1 MRFIRTAITEL
12 WGLFVEDGTFTAA
25 IVVCVA
31 IAIFILPRV
40 AISPEW
46 RGPALFV
53 ILALVLGENVHR
65 SARH

>member
-1 MRFIRTAITEL
+1 MNFIRTALTEL

-25 IVVCVA
+25 IVACVVV
-31 IAIFILPRV
+31 AIFILPHV
-40 AISPEW
+40 AITPEW

-53 ILALVLGENVHR
+53 ILALVLGENVYR